1 MTLVPNQT
9 SGEKEFDNF
18 VLGNFPIKTFN
29 ATILTNQVLVRGT
42 LLGKIS
48 SGGKLKALSSLSG
61 DGSQNPYAI
70 LIEDID
76 TTGGDKAAKVYVS
89 GDFNAAEVVLVYSSD
104 EIADYID
111 ACRNIGIY
119 LQDIVT
125 GVA

>member
-1 MTLVPNQT
+1 MILVPNQT

-76 TTGGDKAAKVYVS
+76 TTGGDKVAKVYVS

-104 EIADYID
+104 EIATYINT
-111 ACRNIGIY
+111 CRYLGIY

>member
-76 TTGGDKAAKVYVS
+76 TTGGDKVAKVYVS

-104 EIADYID
+104 EIATYID
-111 ACRNIGIY
+111 ACRDLGIY

>member
-76 TTGGDKAAKVYVS
+76 TTGGDKVAKVYVS

-111 ACRNIGIY
+111 ACRDLGIY